1 MLSFSSSHL
10 IIPVTDTMT
19 IADSYGL
26 LGPSGCGKTTM
37 LRCLVGR
44 LKLDSGCMKVFG
56 EEIGSSCGTLGP
68 RVGYMPQE
76 IALFPDFTI
85 EETLRYFAR
94 LFNMSHKAI
103 EERIAFLLDF
113 LELPEPT
120 RLVGSLS
127 GGQKRRVSLAV
138 SLIHSPPLL
147 ILDEPTVGVD
157 PVLRQ
162 VSVYCLSVCPLARKP
177 PLAIDYILT

>member
-1 MLSFSSSHL
+1 
-10 IIPVTDTMT
+10 
-19 IADSYGL
+19 
-26 LGPSGCGKTTM
+26 
-37 LRCLVGR
+37 
-44 LKLDSGCMKVFG
+44 MKVFG
-56 EEIGSSCGTLGP
+56 EEVASTGTLGP

-85 EETLRYFAR
+85 EETLTYFAR
-94 LFNMSHKAI
+94 LFNMTHKSI
-103 EERIAFLLDF
+103 QERIKFLLAFLD
-113 LELPEPT
+113 LPDKT
-120 RLVGSLS
+120 RLVGNLS

-162 VSVYCLSVCPLARKP
+162 VSCLRSL
-177 PLAIDYILT
+177 LTSYL